1 MASSFLPSAALDASI
16 ATLRRTH
23 PCPDASAI
31 DNIPTKMLVYSP
43 MKHWDQLYDIAME
56 NYGIITFSE
65 ARSFCN
71 ACVELPRWVSKGWL
85 VKRGR
90 GVYRLA
96 KAMPDE
102 KARYAEA
109 VALCGGGCIYGESV
123 LALHDLAL
131 VNPCKIKVAVNRRI
145 NRTLPEWVD
154 VVHENHVEQT
164 VYFGIPCQRL
174 SAAIKTCKSIVPRE
188 RLISAVADVER
199 EGLIFGNELVELKKE
214 IVA

>member
-1 MASSFLPSAALDASI
+1 
-16 ATLRRTH
+16 
-23 PCPDASAI
+23 
-31 DNIPTKMLVYSP
+31 

-96 KAMPDE
+96 KAVPDE

-109 VALCGGGCIYGESV
+109 VALCGGGCIYAESV
-123 LALHDLAL
+123 LSLHDLAL
-131 VNPCKIKVAVNRRI
+131 VNPGNVKVALSRRI
-145 NRTLPEWVD
+145 SRALPGWVD
-154 VVHENHVEQT
+154 VVHVGQVDKT
-164 VYFGIPCQRL
+164 AYFGIPCQRL
-174 SAAIKTCKSIVPRE
+174 SAAIKTCKTIVPRE
-188 RLISAVADVER
+188 RLISAVSDAER
-199 EGLIFGNELVELKKE
+199 EGLIFGNELADLRKE
-214 IVA
+214 MDV

>member
-1 MASSFLPSAALDASI
+1 
-16 ATLRRTH
+16 
-23 PCPDASAI
+23 
-31 DNIPTKMLVYSP
+31 

-123 LALHDLAL
+123 LALHDLAFKA
-131 VNPCKIKVAVNRRI
+131 PKAAGFQ
-145 NRTLPEWVD
+145 RTAPGSEKGDMTLYD
-154 VVHENHVEQT
+154 DFRADGIEQT
-164 VYFGIPCQRL
+164 AYFGIPCQRL
-174 SAAIKTCKSIVPRE
+174 SAAIKTCKAIVPRE
-188 RLISAVADVER
+188 RLISAVADAER
-199 EGLIFGNELVELKKE
+199 EGLIFGSELAELKKE
-214 IVA
+214 IGA

>member
-1 MASSFLPSAALDASI
+1 M
-16 ATLRRTH
+16 
-23 PCPDASAI
+23 
-31 DNIPTKMLVYSP
+31 
-43 MKHWDQLYDIAME
+43 
-56 NYGIITFSE
+56 
-65 ARSFCN
+65 
-71 ACVELPRWVSKGWL
+71 
-85 VKRGR
+85 KRGR

-131 VNPCKIKVAVNRRI
+131 VNPGKIKVAVNRRI

>member
-1 MASSFLPSAALDASI
+1 
-16 ATLRRTH
+16 
-23 PCPDASAI
+23 
-31 DNIPTKMLVYSP
+31 MLVYLP

-131 VNPCKIKVAVNRRI
+131 VNPGKVKVAVSRRMS
-145 NRTLPEWVD
+145 RTLPEWVD
-154 VVHENHVEQT
+154 VVRADGIEQT
-164 VYFGIPCQRL
+164 AYFGIPCQRL
-174 SAAIKTCKSIVPRE
+174 SAAIKTCKAIVPRE
-188 RLISAVADVER
+188 RLISAVADAER
-199 EGLIFGNELVELKKE
+199 EGLIFGSELAELKKE
-214 IVA
+214 IGA

>member
-1 MASSFLPSAALDASI
+1 
-16 ATLRRTH
+16 
-23 PCPDASAI
+23 
-31 DNIPTKMLVYSP
+31 

-65 ARSFCN
+65 ASSFCN
-71 ACVELPRWVSKGWL
+71 ACVELPRWARKGWL

-131 VNPCKIKVAVNRRI
+131 VNPGYVKVAMSRRVS
-145 NRTLPEWVD
+145 RALPEWVD
-154 VVHENHVEQT
+154 IIRVDRIEQT
-164 VYFGIPCQRL
+164 AYFGIPCQRL
-174 SAAIKTCKSIVPRE
+174 SEAIKTCKAIVPRE
-188 RLISAVADVER
+188 RLISAISDAEH
-199 EGLIFGNELVELKKE
+199 EGLIFGKELAGLKKE
-214 IVA
+214 IGA